1 MVFRCGCL
9 GPEIG
14 TTSRQ
19 SPRDYHISRIFAGS
33 IAGTGGPARSSSNPN
48 RSALTQ
54 SESALPPPAALSSRG
69 LAVQKAKWE
78 EALSRSQRDE
88 AVDTYVEG
96 ESEEEIEGEDEEV
109 EVEEV
114 DEDNDSIEDV
124 QLGEES
130 PEETGSDMNGIS
142 EEVDEDEDG
151 EMNGDSSEVGSQ
163 DSEDED

>member
-1 MVFRCGCL
+1 MVQRL
-9 GPEIG
+9 ASLHATI
-14 TTSRQ
+14 TSRVSLQ
-19 SPRDYHISRIFAGS
+19 DRLLALQGRLDLVLSQVEVRSRKV
-33 IAGTGGPARSSSNPN
+33 
-48 RSALTQ
+48 
-54 SESALPPPAALSSRG
+54 ESALPPPAALSSRG

-78 EALSRSQRDE
+78 EALRSQRDE

-163 DSEDED
+163 DSEDD

>member
-1 MVFRCGCL
+1 VQRL
-9 GPEIG
+9 ASLHATI
-14 TTSRQ
+14 TSRVSLQ
-19 SPRDYHISRIFAGS
+19 DRLLALQGRLDLVLSQVEVRSRKV
-33 IAGTGGPARSSSNPN
+33 
-48 RSALTQ
+48 
-54 SESALPPPAALSSRG
+54 ESALPPPAALSSRG

-78 EALSRSQRDE
+78 DALRSQRDE

-130 PEETGSDMNGIS
+130 PEETDSDMNGIS
-142 EEVDEDEDG
+142 DEVDKDEDG
-151 EMNGDSSEVGSQ
+151 EMSGNSSEVGSQ

>member
-1 MVFRCGCL
+1 MVQRL
-9 GPEIG
+9 ASLHATI
-14 TTSRQ
+14 TSRVSLQ
-19 SPRDYHISRIFAGS
+19 DRLLALQGRLDLVLSQVEVRSRKV
-33 IAGTGGPARSSSNPN
+33 
-48 RSALTQ
+48 
-54 SESALPPPAALSSRG
+54 ESALPPPAALSSRG

-78 EALSRSQRDE
+78 DALRSQRDE

-130 PEETGSDMNGIS
+130 PEGTDSDMNGIS
-142 EEVDEDEDG
+142 DEVDEDEDG
-151 EMNGDSSEVGSQ
+151 EMSGNSSEVGSQ